1 MMDNSAILSTTVEPV
16 GRVMIAHPEAGE
28 IAHFPRSGQAARE
41 YVPQLATVEYRL
53 AGRASGVTF
62 QAFMPCQVM
71 LIGHG
76 FYRELRLHTF
86 TNLTGTLGP
95 AVIAACA
102 PLSGVLDE
110 PGAYPAGH
118 DLMQAMNSGVQGWF
132 ITPYRPETA
141 VRLLW
146 RLHALLRDKV
156 PPGLTAPED
165 QAKNQVAGPRPN

>member
-1 MMDNSAILSTTVEPV
+1 MMDNSTALSTTVEPA

-28 IAHFPRSGQAARE
+28 IAYYLRQAARE

-71 LIGHG
+71 LISHAL
-76 FYRELRLHTF
+76 YRELQLHTF

-95 AVIAACA
+95 AVI
-102 PLSGVLDE
+102 VLGE
-110 PGAYPAGH
+110 PSAYP
-118 DLMQAMNSGVQGWF
+118 DTRQLMQAMNSGVQGWY
-132 ITPYRPETA
+132 IAPYRPETA

-156 PPGLTAPED
+156 TAGPTAPEG
-165 QAKNQVAGPRPN
+165 QAAGPRPN